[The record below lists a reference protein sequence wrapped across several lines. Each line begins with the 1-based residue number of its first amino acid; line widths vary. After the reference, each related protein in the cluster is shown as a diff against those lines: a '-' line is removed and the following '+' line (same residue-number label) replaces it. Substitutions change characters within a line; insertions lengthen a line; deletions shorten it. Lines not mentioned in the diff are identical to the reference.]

1 MSISR
6 ISVTILGLAV
16 TIGLVSFIPAT
27 PVVLAQTANGA
38 GATLIN
44 QPINDYQARR
54 RNLMQQIKDIEAK
67 RTAADRQRLN
77 AQDINYEPVVVV
89 FGQEEGDVGENKYRQ
104 KNYFAYLTGVETPSA
119 YLLML
124 PNEGT
129 ETLYIPPRDL
139 TNERWTGIQIGPGP
153 EAAKKFGFQRVESSE
168 KFMGDMFL
176 AAGDPQKPMRRTR
189 IPVIYTI
196 SPNGRAATITRE
208 YQFVRMLRDAAPDTE
223 VKDVSPIVDELRKAK
238 SDGETTL
245 VQKAID
251 ITGLAQSEVAK
262 MVRPGIFEYQV
273 EGKILETFVSNGAE
287 RLGFPS
293 IVGSG
298 INSTILHYS
307 ENQNKIDDGSLIVV
321 DIGAEYKY
329 YTADITRTWPANGKF
344 SPRQREVYQLVLDAQ
359 KYAQSQMK
367 PGVTKLRE
375 MTAVTREFLKKSPLR
390 AKDMNG
396 NEHTMDYFFIHG
408 LGHYLGMEVHDVG
421 DYQKPLQ
428 PGEIF
433 TIEPGIYIQSEAL
446 GVRIEDDY
454 IMTDHGAEKMSKNIP
469 SEPDD
474 IERMI
479 AQSRAAQSARPAPQ
493 PIKKP

>member
-1 MSISR
+1 MSIRR
-6 ISVTILGLAV
+6 IIPGLAV
-16 TIGLVSFIPAT
+16 MIWLISVIPAA
-27 PVVLAQTANGA
+27 PVVLAQTANSTT
-38 GATLIN
+38 ATLIN
-44 QPINDYQARR
+44 QPIGDYQARR

-67 RTAADRQRLN
+67 HTADTLARMNRQSG
-77 AQDINYEPVVVV
+77 ISYEPIVVI
-89 FGQEEGDVGENKYRQ
+89 FGQDEGDIGEGKYRQ
-104 KNYFAYLTGVETPSA
+104 KNYFAYLAGVETPSS
-119 YLLML
+119 YMILL

-139 TNERWTGIQIGPGP
+139 ANERWTGVQIGPGA
-153 EAAKKFGFQRVESSE
+153 EAAKTFGFQRVESSE
-168 KFMGDMFL
+168 KVMGDLFQL
-176 AAGDPQKPMRRTR
+176 TADAQKPLRQRSR

-196 SPNGRAATITRE
+196 SPAGRAATITRE
-208 YQFVRMLRDAAPDTE
+208 YQFVRLLHDGAPDTE
-223 VKDVSPIVDELRKAK
+223 VKDVTPIVDELRKAK

-245 VQKAID
+245 VQRAID
-251 ITGLAQSEVAK
+251 ITGMAEGEVSK
-262 MVRPGIFEYQV
+262 MIRPGLYEYQL

-307 ENQNKIDDGSLIVV
+307 ENQNKIEDGALVVV

-344 SPRQREVYQLVLDAQ
+344 TPRQREIYQLVLDAQ

-367 PGVTKLRE
+367 PGVTKLSE
-375 MTAVTREFLKKSPLR
+375 MTALTREFLKKSPLR
-390 AKDMNG
+390 AKDMEG

-408 LGHYLGMEVHDVG
+408 LGHYLGMDVHDVG
-421 DYQKPLQ
+421 DTRKPIQ

-433 TIEPGIYIQSEAL
+433 TIEPGIYIQSEAM

-469 SEPDD
+469 SDPDE

-479 AQSRAAQSARPAPQ
+479 ARGRTA
-493 PIKKP
+493 KKP